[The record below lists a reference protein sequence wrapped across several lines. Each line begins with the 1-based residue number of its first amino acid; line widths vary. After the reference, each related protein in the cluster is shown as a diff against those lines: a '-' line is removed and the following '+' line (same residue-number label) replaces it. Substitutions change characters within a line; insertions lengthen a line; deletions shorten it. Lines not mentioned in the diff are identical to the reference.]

1 MKKPFRVVRIVL
13 LLVVILVIVAVVGIG
28 LFAESILKRGIEGSA
43 SKTLGVKVSVEDVD
57 LSIFGGKVGLKNL
70 VINNPEQYEHKRL
83 LELEDG
89 KIAVAVRTLLGDP
102 VNIREIKLDG
112 MEVVLEQRGVSSN
125 NLQDVIRS
133 IPKKDEGAEAK
144 GKKLHIDIL
153 EISNV
158 TVKVKALPIP
168 GKLDTVPLK
177 LKPIKMTNLGSD
189 NKLDAA
195 VLAGKILLALA
206 QGIAEQG
213 VGVLP
218 KEIINPLKGEL
229 NKFGKLP
236 EVLLEEGGKII
247 IEGVDA
253 GKGIGE
259 GLKGLFEKKEK
270 K

>member
-1 MKKPFRVVRIVL
+1 MKKPFKVLRIVL
-13 LLVVILVIVAVVGIG
+13 LLVVILVIAAVVGIG

-57 LSIFGGKVGLKNL
+57 LSIFGGKVSLKNL
-70 VINNPEQYEHKRL
+70 VINNPERYEHKRL

-89 KIAVAVRTLLGDP
+89 RIAVAVRTLLGDP

-133 IPKKDEGAEAK
+133 IPEKDEGAEAK

-168 GKLDTVPLK
+168 GKVD
-177 LKPIKMTNLGSD
+177 LGSD

-213 VGVLP
+213 IGVLP

-229 NKFGKLP
+229 NRFGKLP
-236 EVLLEEGGKII
+236 EVLLEEAGNILKEGKGL
-247 IEGVDA
+247 E
-253 GKGIGE
+253 KGIGN